1 MPKSNKETNIR
12 FHPYRITEKSPYRII
27 ISHDIKIKL
36 YTSEDNMPIKN
47 LDITTDVTK
56 DVEKERSV
64 EKEITDLENNSTIN
78 NDDIVLD
85 NNEKKND
92 VPIAIED
99 SDSDNVYGRCCFC
112 HEQCN
117 PCSQCCGRCARN
129 GYDL

>member
-12 FHPYRITEKSPYRII
+12 FHPYSIIKKSPNKIT
-27 ISHDIKIKL
+27 ISHDIKITLL
-36 YTSEDNMPIKN
+36 YTSPNNMPIKD
-47 LDITTDVTK
+47 LDIVTDVTK
-56 DVEKERSV
+56 EIGIEK
-64 EKEITDLENNSTIN
+64 KIADLENNSTIN